1 MAKTFDGPPTLERS
15 GSEHRVGRLR
25 PSFLRREGLV
35 RMWSSLWLKGDGG
48 IRKILII
55 RTKVKTKT
63 MNIVKTNI
71 DGVLIIEPRLFRD
84 SRGYFFESFS
94 EREFEEKVSPILG
107 HSVHFCQDN
116 ESMSSY
122 GVMRGLH
129 FQRPPY
135 TQSKLVRCVKGRVL
149 DVAVDIRKGSPTYG
163 KHVAVELTEDNHRQF
178 FIPKGF
184 AHGFAVLSE
193 TAVFQYKCDNFYHP
207 EADGGISILDDT
219 LRYRLENPNRACQSL

>member
-1 MAKTFDGPPTLERS
+1 
-15 GSEHRVGRLR
+15 
-25 PSFLRREGLV
+25 
-35 RMWSSLWLKGDGG
+35 
-48 IRKILII
+48 
-55 RTKVKTKT
+55 

-71 DGVLIIEPRLFRD
+71 EGVLIIEPRLFRD
-84 SRGYFFESFS
+84 ARGYFFESFS
-94 EREFEEKVSPILG
+94 EREFEEKATPILG

-219 LRYRLENPNRACQSL
+219 LGIDWKIPTEHANLSEKDTKHAILKDFDSPFDINVDLYKV